1 MNHFDVFR
9 KGNSIEFSHKGRV
22 IMGSTSQYTDSGMSA
37 VGLERLKVNTLKI
50 THDDAI
56 DWLHYGK

>member
-1 MNHFDVFR
+1 MFPER
-9 KGNSIEFSHKGRV
+9 EIEWEIEFSHKGRV
-22 IMGSTSQYTDSGMSA
+22 IMGSTSQYRKTVACLLWVWRD
-37 VGLERLKVNTLKI
+37 LVNTLKI